1 MHYLRR
7 VGWLSVLAVLL
18 ATGCTIAPPPGSPI
32 PPAADLLPGDGRVFA
47 YGHTVAEVLQ
57 NREVASKVRDLF
69 GADWASAS
77 QSGGQLALGAG
88 AYFGG
93 NGPLRMVRIGGVDYL
108 ALTGCAPGACNTHR
122 VLLLIRDG
130 GSELLAR
137 LDEGGFTHYYGY
149 GSEGVTRNTAP
160 LIVDSGLRALRRGGS
175 PYPDTS
181 S

>member
-7 VGWLSVLAVLL
+7 VGWLSALAVLF

-32 PPAADLLPGDGRVFA
+32 PPAAELLPGDGRVFA
-47 YGHTVAEVLQ
+47 YGHTVDEVLQ

-77 QSGGQLALGAG
+77 QGGGQLALGAG

-108 ALTGCAPGACNTHR
+108 ALSGCARGACNTHR

-130 GSELLAR
+130 GSDLLAR
-137 LDEGGFTHYYGY
+137 LHKGGFAQYYGY
-149 GSEGVTRNTAP
+149 GS
-160 LIVDSGLRALRRGGS
+160 DHRA
-175 PYPDTS
+175 PDTPPPA
-181 S
+181 

>member
-7 VGWLSVLAVLL
+7 AGWLSALALLL

-32 PPAADLLPGDGRVFA
+32 PPAAELLPGDGRVFA
-47 YGHTVAEVLQ
+47 YGYTVDAVLQ
-57 NREVASKVRDLF
+57 NPEVGDKVRDLF
-69 GADWASAS
+69 GADWAPAS
-77 QSGGQLALGAG
+77 QGGGQLALGAG
-88 AYFGG
+88 AYFSG
-93 NGPLRMVRIGGVDYL
+93 NGPLRMVRIGGVDYI
-108 ALTGCAPGACNTHR
+108 ALTGCAPSACNTHR

-137 LDEGGFTHYYGY
+137 LDEGGFAHYYTY
-149 GSEGVTRNTAP
+149 SSEDVTRNTAP

-175 PYPDTS
+175 PYPGMS